1 PERRPPDNTAL
12 LRNAQQRGLLTVDP
26 TTSRYVPPTGSHIA
40 AATAAVQ
47 PPIPNPTL
55 RASAGAISTYAIR
68 SEGTRNLRPLSS
80 AIRNSPS
87 SVFSASATCFSTSS
101 GESAL
106 ETTSS
111 RGASLMPILTSTC
124 DLRILLIV

>member
-1 PERRPPDNTAL
+1 FQAEDSIRDRNVTGVQTCAL
-12 LRNAQQRGLLTVDP
+12 P
-26 TTSRYVPPTGSHIA
+26 ISSRYVPPTGSHIA

-55 RASAGAISTYAIR
+55 RASAGAISSYAIR

-87 SVFSASATCFSTSS
+87 SEIGRASCRERGKDVEVES
-101 GESAL
+101 G
-106 ETTSS
+106 
-111 RGASLMPILTSTC
+111 G
-124 DLRILLIV
+124 